1 MYGAGKRKE
10 SANTRGVLADPK
22 TRPIYQQWFKIQQ
35 IYLDRV
41 KPDSLAEFS
50 PISVTNMFIKSFLG
64 KKGPRKGLRAST
76 QPQGCLLK

>member
-1 MYGAGKRKE
+1 MNVYE
-10 SANTRGVLADPK
+10 SFGLIRSLHVKNIWEEVLGEVVCALVGVVS
-22 TRPIYQQWFKIQQ
+22 RS
-35 IYLDRV
+35 
-41 KPDSLAEFS
+41 DSLAEFS

>member
-1 MYGAGKRKE
+1 MSTG
-10 SANTRGVLADPK
+10 
-22 TRPIYQQWFKIQQ
+22 PISIK
-35 IYLDRV
+35 
-41 KPDSLAEFS
+41 DSLAEFS